1 MPSSNPLSRLFG
13 RSPFG
18 PLQEHIGKTYA
29 ASEQLQHFISATL
42 EGDWDKASEIRDTIN
57 NLEHQADDLKREI
70 RLSLPNSLFMPVSR
84 SDLLELV
91 SLQDKIANRA
101 KDISGLMLGR
111 KMQIPQPIA
120 EPMQAFIRSG
130 IDAVEQAQQTIN
142 EIDELLESGFGRQV
156 TDLLT
161 RMIEKLDSLEHEAD
175 QLEIEIRGQLFEL
188 EKDLPP
194 VDVMFLY
201 RIIEWIGELSD
212 RAQRVGGRLQ
222 ILMAR

>member
-1 MPSSNPLSRLFG
+1 MPSSNPFSRLFG

-18 PLQEHIGKTYA
+18 PLQEHIAKSHA
-29 ASEQLQHFISATL
+29 ASEQLRPFMAAVL
-42 EGDWDKASEIRDTIN
+42 ADDWEEAARVRETIN
-57 NLEHQADDLKREI
+57 QLEHEADDLKREI
-70 RLSLPNSLFMPVSR
+70 RLGLPSSLFMPVSR

-101 KDISGLMLGR
+101 KDIAGLMLGR
-111 KMQIPQPIA
+111 KMQIP
-120 EPMQAFIRSG
+120 EPLAKPMIGFINSG
-130 IDAVEQAQQTIN
+130 IDAVEQARQTIN
-142 EIDELLESGFGRQV
+142 EIDELLESGFGRHV

-161 RMIEKLDSLEHEAD
+161 QMIEKLDSLEHEAD
-175 QLEIEIRGQLFEL
+175 QLEVEIRGQLFEL
-188 EKDLPP
+188 EKELPP

-201 RIIEWIGELSD
+201 RIIDWVGELSD

>member
-1 MPSSNPLSRLFG
+1 MPSSNPFSRLFG

-18 PLQEHIGKTYA
+18 PLQEHIAKSHA
-29 ASEQLQHFISATL
+29 ASEQLRAFMTAVL
-42 EGDWDKASEIRDTIN
+42 ADDWEEAARVRELIN
-57 NLEHQADDLKREI
+57 QLEHEADDLKREI
-70 RLSLPNSLFMPVSR
+70 RLGLPNSLFMPVSR

-101 KDISGLMLGR
+101 KDIAGLMLGR
-111 KMQIPQPIA
+111 KMQIP
-120 EPMQAFIRSG
+120 EPLAKPMIGFINSG
-130 IDAVEQAQQTIN
+130 IAAVEQARQTIN

-161 RMIEKLDSLEHEAD
+161 QMIEKLDSLEHEAD
-175 QLEIEIRGQLFEL
+175 QLEVEIRGQLFEL
-188 EKDLPP
+188 EKELPP

-201 RIIEWIGELSD
+201 RIIDWVGELSD

>member
-1 MPSSNPLSRLFG
+1 MPASNPFSRLFG

-18 PLQEHIGKTYA
+18 PLQEHIAKSHA
-29 ASEQLQHFISATL
+29 ACEQLRPFMAAVL
-42 EGDWDKASEIRDTIN
+42 ADDWEEAARVRETITE
-57 NLEHQADDLKREI
+57 LEHDADDLKREI
-70 RLSLPNSLFMPVSR
+70 RLGLPNSLFMPVSR

-101 KDISGLMLGR
+101 KDIAGLMLGR
-111 KMQIPQPIA
+111 QMQIPQPMA
-120 EPMQAFIRSG
+120 KPMVAFIDSG
-130 IDAVEQAQQTIN
+130 IDAVEQARKTIN
-142 EIDELLESGFGRQV
+142 EIEELLESGFGRQV

-161 RMIEKLDSLEHEAD
+161 GMIEKLDYLEHEAD
-175 QLEIEIRGQLFEL
+175 QQEIEMRSQLFEL

-201 RIIEWIGELSD
+201 RIIDWVGELSD

-222 ILMAR
+222 ILLAR